1 MLQRFGIILDAL
13 PRRGRSPAG
22 ATKKPSE
29 CTPSGLAIA
38 DDKYF
43 AQWAHILSPPPPPS
57 FHRPMASRSRTNV
70 PASNDAASR
79 DATNPSG
86 ANVPSTLGEVDA
98 AAQVTGTGKLSSSK
112 PSSQI
117 ELSPAVLNGATQIE
131 VDGIE
136 IDLRNRYL
144 AAFLAWLIPGA
155 GHYYQGRRGK
165 ATLFIL
171 CVLSLWFIGFALG
184 GWNVVY
190 ASWQPGDRRWHYF
203 LQAGVGAA
211 ALPAL
216 VQGDRMRKS
225 TDPRGRTV
233 DSYRP
238 RWNGFMAPPNRP
250 VLEGESD
257 EVAAWYANR
266 GSGYE
271 LGTWFT
277 MIAGLLNLLVIYDA
291 FGGPLAVPISGKR

>member
-1 MLQRFGIILDAL
+1 
-13 PRRGRSPAG
+13 
-22 ATKKPSE
+22 
-29 CTPSGLAIA
+29 
-38 DDKYF
+38 
-43 AQWAHILSPPPPPS
+43 
-57 FHRPMASRSRTNV
+57 MASRSRTSAT
-70 PASNDAASR
+70 ASQDAARR
-79 DATNPSG
+79 DATKSPDHDESG
-86 ANVPSTLGEVDA
+86 KSGDDDA
-98 AAQVTGTGKLSSSK
+98 TGKSGTTGK
-112 PSSQI
+112 TIDAKRSSQI
-117 ELSPAVLNGATQIE
+117 ELSPAVLNGETLIE

-155 GHYYQGRRGK
+155 GHLYQGRRGK
-165 ATLFIL
+165 ATLFVL
-171 CVLSLWFIGFALG
+171 CVLSLWVIGFAIG
-184 GWNVVY
+184 GTNVVY

-203 LQAGVGAA
+203 LQAGVGAV

-216 VQGDRMRKS
+216 VQGNRMREN

-238 RWNGFMAPPNRP
+238 LWDGFMAPPNRP
-250 VLEGESD
+250 VLEGEAD

-277 MIAGLLNLLVIYDA
+277 MIAGLLNLLIIYDA

>member
-1 MLQRFGIILDAL
+1 
-13 PRRGRSPAG
+13 
-22 ATKKPSE
+22 
-29 CTPSGLAIA
+29 
-38 DDKYF
+38 
-43 AQWAHILSPPPPPS
+43 
-57 FHRPMASRSRTNV
+57 MASRSRNTV

-79 DATNPSG
+79 DATNSPG
-86 ANVPSTLGEVDA
+86 ANDLAKSGELDA
-98 AAQVTGTGKLSSSK
+98 TDKVGTPGKASSK
-112 PSSQI
+112 GSSQI
-117 ELSPAVLNGATQIE
+117 ELSPAVLNGETLIE
-131 VDGIE
+131 VDGIK

-144 AAFLAWLIPGA
+144 AAFLAWLVPGA

-203 LQAGVGAA
+203 LQAGVGAV

-238 RWNGFMAPPNRP
+238 LWNGFMAPPNRP

-277 MIAGLLNLLVIYDA
+277 MIAGLLNLLIIYDA

>member
-1 MLQRFGIILDAL
+1 MPPDSDESSREERPEWLGYR
-13 PRRGRSPAG
+13 RRGIFR
-22 ATKKPSE
+22 T
-29 CTPSGLAIA
+29 IA
-38 DDKYF
+38 DHLF
-43 AQWAHILSPPPPPS
+43 AASPPP
-57 FHRPMASRSRTNV
+57 FHRHMASRSRTTV
-70 PASNDAASR
+70 PASNDAVSR
-79 DATNPSG
+79 EAKNPLGANDPIHSG
-86 ANVPSTLGEVDA
+86 ANPETDK
-98 AAQVTGTGKLSSSK
+98 TGGAGKSGGNKS
-112 PSSQI
+112 SSQI

-190 ASWQPGDRRWHYF
+190 ASWQSGDRRWHYF

-216 VQGDRMRKS
+216 IQGDRMRKS

-238 RWNGFMAPPNRP
+238 LWNGFMAPPNRP

-277 MIAGLLNLLVIYDA
+277 MIAGLLNLLIIYDA